1 LPHRQVCNWYI
12 TVRPRFKVLLFFE
25 TFTVEGEPSV
35 RGCSG
40 AVVRVW
46 LDLSQQPVEL
56 CGSQLSNE
64 TSELI
69 SATNMLKITF
79 LTAQKAVGAKGFK
92 ASWTEIREP
101 GSSCDQFRCAS
112 SGYCIPS
119 SLRCN
124 SIQNCG
130 NSDQSDE
137 INCTKAPQ
145 INFVLISGAVLTAS
159 LLVIIII
166 CSLCHR
172 KRKRRR
178 SNSSLTAQF
187 EISRPKPPQFD
198 LPPGMHFLH
207 VDNV

>member
-1 LPHRQVCNWYI
+1 M
-12 TVRPRFKVLLFFE
+12 
-25 TFTVEGEPSV
+25 
-35 RGCSG
+35 
-40 AVVRVW
+40 RVW

-69 SATNMLKITF
+69 SATNMLKITSVLYKRNKTKLF
-79 LTAQKAVGAKGFK
+79 FSINFSLTFRFITAQKAVGAKGFK

-101 GSSCDQFRCAS
+101 GSLCDQFRCAS

-137 INCTKAPQ
+137 INCK
-145 INFVLISGAVLTAS
+145 L
-159 LLVIIII
+159 
-166 CSLCHR
+166 
-172 KRKRRR
+172 
-178 SNSSLTAQF
+178 
-187 EISRPKPPQFD
+187 
-198 LPPGMHFLH
+198 
-207 VDNV
+207 